1 MDGIEMCLAVPGKI
15 LRWIERDPTFATA
28 ELEFDGIRRVC
39 HMACVP
45 DAEVGEYVIVHAG
58 LAIGRVDAKE
68 AERILA
74 DFARLAVLDTDFRP
88 ETHP

>member
-1 MDGIEMCLAVPGKI
+1 MCLAVPGKI
-15 LRWIERDPTFATA
+15 IRWIERNPTFATA
-28 ELEFDGIRRVC
+28 ELEFDGIRRIC

-58 LAIGRVDAKE
+58 LAISRVDTKE

-74 DFARLAVLDTDFRP
+74 DLARLAVLDAEFRP
-88 ETHP
+88 EHSP

>member
-1 MDGIEMCLAVPGKI
+1 MCLAVPGKVI
-15 LRWIERDPTFATA
+15 RWIQREPTFATA

-58 LAIGRVDAKE
+58 LAISRVDIQE

-74 DFARLAVLDTDFRP
+74 ELARLAVLDEEFRT
-88 ETHP
+88 ETLA